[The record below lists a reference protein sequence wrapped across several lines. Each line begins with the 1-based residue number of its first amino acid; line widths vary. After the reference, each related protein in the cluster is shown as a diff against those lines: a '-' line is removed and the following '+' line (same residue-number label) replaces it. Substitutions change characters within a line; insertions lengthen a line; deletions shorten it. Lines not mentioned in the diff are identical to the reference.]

1 MVIQLMEI
9 TFESDNPEFDI
20 VFESSILSENF
31 SDQTKVCWHLH
42 DGPHSGV
49 VVHVLGCLPEDKDTT
64 KYILPS
70 V

>member
-1 MVIQLMEI
+1 MEI